1 MKEFKEMR
9 NLMIPANVE
18 KERETTMVRFS
29 VGLNREVLNVVEL
42 MKEEGNS
49 DQTRTIERGRATCI

>member
-1 MKEFKEMR
+1 MR

-49 DQTRTIERGRATCI
+49 DQTRTNERGRATCI

>member
-49 DQTRTIERGRATCI
+49 DQTRTNERGRATCI